1 MILFLAISIV
11 YIVLLITIRPA
22 PSSLREAKPTLHQS
36 FVGVRATLGSG
47 VLLLTIF
54 FFTSNYEFL
63 ELDKQVY
70 ERFTL
75 QNGRNEHEF
84 WPATIITH
92 LFLHIN
98 LAHLLAN
105 VFYIGIASLYE
116 RRVGPGRFL
125 AVLIV
130 SSLASIPSAL
140 FYPQD
145 YAFCGISGG
154 VLGLAAAFFTDHEDI
169 SLKEWIQATVFFA
182 FIFSAISFGEMHK
195 ASKYTSLGLQVDHI
209 GHILGAMAA
218 VLYCRI
224 APTRAR
230 IDK

>member
-1 MILFLAISIV
+1 MTLFIAILIAYLA
-11 YIVLLITIRPA
+11 LLITIRPT
-22 PSSLREAKPTLHQS
+22 PSSLRAAKPTLYQNFLS
-36 FVGVRATLGSG
+36 VRATLTSG
-47 VLLLTIF
+47 ALLLIIF

-63 ELDKQVY
+63 ELDRRVY
-70 ERFTL
+70 EKFTL
-75 QNGRNEHEF
+75 QNGHNEHEI
-84 WPATIITH
+84 WPATIFTH

-116 RRVGPGRFL
+116 RRVGPKRFL
-125 AVLIV
+125 VVLII

-140 FYPQD
+140 FYPQN

-169 SLKEWIQATVFFA
+169 SLKEWTQAIVFFTI
-182 FIFSAISFGEMHK
+182 IFAAISLGEMHK
-195 ASKYTSLGLQVDHI
+195 TTRNMSLGLQVDHI

-224 APTRAR
+224 APKNAQ
-230 IDK
+230 IDT